1 MLDTTTSN
9 TVTLPARTIT
19 ITGKRAKVEA
29 GNELMTVSGTS
40 VKMPAGTTLT
50 ARFAA
55 SRNGLYTDGVTV
67 TVAAN
72 GIFTWKREVNKG
84 KTLWVYF
91 IGGKAISNTLK
102 FPPT

>member
-1 MLDTTTSN
+1 MSN

-29 GNELMTVSGTS
+29 GNDLVTVSGTS
-40 VKMPAGTTLT
+40 VNVPAGTTLT

-55 SRNGLYTDGVTV
+55 SRNGPYTDGVTV

-72 GIFTWKREVNKG
+72 GTLTWKREVNEG

-91 IGGKAISNTLK
+91 IGGKDISNKLK